1 MKVIKE
7 IKISYFRSFS
17 GQVHI
22 RNINDLNIL
31 SGKNDSGKS
40 NVLKALNLF
49 FSEDKVDFYSV
60 FNFNNDFS
68 KYRSEQSKTLH
79 NKQLINISIL
89 FNRVGFSSSKVLPDE
104 FWVEKTW
111 NKDGDFHDRKTKTK
125 RGAILKY
132 RYTSK
137 SGEEKE
143 SDAEVKSSTTSFLK
157 KIHFLYI
164 PAIKDFRFF
173 DYLKQEYQQ
182 SLGTQMSKLGTA
194 LASTQQR
201 TLKEWMEQLT
211 AGDITN
217 LLSQKIDNEA
227 ERMMKHFLGSA
238 QEIDTSNFAIPEL
251 DFSKVL
257 EVVTENEIPLTS
269 RGDGI
274 QAKFIPQILNE
285 IARNKKADIVIWGFE
300 EPENSYEYANAQLLA
315 NKFRDEYS
323 KDKQIFLTS
332 HAFNFISLEG
342 ENISLYRIWRE
353 NFEQGTQIKYIKNED
368 KLFESKES
376 EILKEELGV
385 IKLNRELEA
394 LFVDKMKAYENIQ
407 TLQKQLENEI
417 NEVKKPILYVED
429 TYDQIYKISWLKL
442 HDISC
447 DKDNYESLFKIHSK
461 FSILRAE
468 GAGNLE
474 GFLKAKNIDYW
485 KDKKVIGLFDC
496 DAEGKMKFGLVKHN
510 WKQEKKIEGTLEN
523 GLYLARDPHL
533 KFYCM
538 LIPIPDRLT
547 LQADLSLIE
556 IEHLLPESFL
566 ITHAFATE
574 NTTLGN
580 TKYLEIHSH
589 KKCDL
594 WEKLFE
600 LPKEYFID
608 FEPLYKKVETLF
620 GIQNE

>member
-1 MKVIKE
+1 M
-7 IKISYFRSFS
+7 
-17 GQVHI
+17 
-22 RNINDLNIL
+22 NIL

-68 KYRSEQSKTLH
+68 KYRAEQSKTLH

-89 FNRVGFSSSKVLPDE
+89 FSKVGFISSKVLPDE

-111 NKDGDFHDRKTKTK
+111 NKDGKFHDRKTKTK
-125 RGAILKY
+125 AGAILKY
-132 RYTSK
+132 IRE
-137 SGEEKE
+137 GEEKE

-182 SLGTQMSKLGTA
+182 SLGANMSKLGTA
-194 LASTQQR
+194 LSSAQQR
-201 TLKEWMEQLT
+201 TLQEWMGQLT
-211 AGDITN
+211 AGDITK

-227 ERMMKHFLGSA
+227 ERMMSHFLGSA
-238 QEIDTSNFAIPEL
+238 QEIDTSNFAIPKL

-274 QAKFIPQILNE
+274 QAKFIPEILNE

-442 HDISC
+442 HDVSC

-485 KDKKVIGLFDC
+485 KDKKVIGLFDF
-496 DAEGKMKFGLVKHN
+496 DEEGRQKFHAVKRN
-510 WKQEKKIEGTLEN
+510 WKQDGKIQGTPKD
-523 GLYLARDPHL
+523 GLYLERSPHL
-533 KFYCM
+533 KFYCLLM
-538 LIPIPDRLT
+538 PIPDRLS
-547 LQADLSLIE
+547 SLANLDFPSLVE
-556 IEHLLPESFL
+556 IEHLLPASFL
-566 ITHAFATE
+566 KINAFALE
-574 NTTLGN
+574 KTTTGD

-589 KKCDL
+589 KKCVL

-600 LPKEYFID
+600 LSKDYFSD
-608 FEPLYKKVETLF
+608 FEPLYKKIENLF
-620 GIQNE
+620 GISNE